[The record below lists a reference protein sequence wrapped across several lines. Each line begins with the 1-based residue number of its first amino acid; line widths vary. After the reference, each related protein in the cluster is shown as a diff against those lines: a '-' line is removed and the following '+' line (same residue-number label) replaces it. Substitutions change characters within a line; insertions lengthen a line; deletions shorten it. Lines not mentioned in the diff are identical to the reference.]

1 VGGRIDSTRAT
12 RRPARSLI
20 SVRSVLAGQ
29 DARRAVVILALL
41 VGVFVL
47 RAVTGDPALGVSF
60 LYVAPTLL
68 AALWFGRLAGVA
80 AGAAGAGLFLLGAL
94 LEPQDNLFSAT
105 LLRLAVFCT
114 VGYAFAFLGRRERLL
129 LGRLSRQQGEL
140 DELRA
145 LRSAL
150 VPPEVPDRPA
160 VELATC
166 FVPAQERVAGDFF
179 VINEGPQDATVVVVG
194 DVVGKG
200 IEAARLA
207 AFVRATLA
215 AYASYNNDPCQLL
228 ELANTALVERI
239 GTSEN
244 FVTAACVVYRPTD
257 GSMSWALAGHPAPML
272 LDEGKRLNGISPG
285 LPLGLADRVECS
297 RGERRLDAGDGLLL
311 FTDGLAEARR
321 PFADIVAAGKA
332 RERPLPELFGDD
344 RIAAVVVEHH
354 GEAPREV
361 LRALRTAAERFTAGD
376 GLADDLCMVAV
387 RAKPNGV

>member
-1 VGGRIDSTRAT
+1 M
-12 RRPARSLI
+12 
-20 SVRSVLAGQ
+20 LAGQ
-29 DARRAVVILALL
+29 DARRVVVVVALL
-41 VGVFVL
+41 VGVFAL
-47 RAVTGDPALGVSF
+47 RTIAGDPAIGVSF
-60 LYVAPTLL
+60 LYVAPSLL

-80 AGAAGAGLFLLGAL
+80 VGVAGAGLFLLGAL
-94 LEPQDNLFSAT
+94 VEPQSNLLSAT
-105 LLRLAVFCT
+105 LLRLAVFCS
-114 VGYAFAFLGRRERLL
+114 VGYAFAFLSRRERVLS
-129 LGRLSRQQGEL
+129 GRLSRQQGEL

-179 VINEGPQDATVVVVG
+179 VINEGPHDATVVVVG

-215 AYASYNNDPCQLL
+215 AYASYNDDPCQLL

-244 FVTAACVVYRPTD
+244 FVTAACVVYRPAE
-257 GSMSWALAGHPAPML
+257 GSVSWALAGHPAPML
-272 LDEGKRLNGISPG
+272 LDRGGRLNGTEPG
-285 LPLGLADRVECS
+285 LPLGLAERIDCS
-297 RGERRLDAGDGLLL
+297 RGERRLAGGDGVLL
-311 FTDGLAEARR
+311 FTDGLTEARR
-321 PFADIVAAGKA
+321 PFSELLATGQ
-332 RERPLPELFGDD
+332 ERGRPRPELFGDD
-344 RIAAVVVEHH
+344 RIAAVLAEHA
-354 GEAPREV
+354 GEEPRSV
-361 LRALRTAAERFTAGD
+361 LGALRAAAERFTGG

-387 RAKPNGV
+387 RAKQNGL

>member
-1 VGGRIDSTRAT
+1 M
-12 RRPARSLI
+12 
-20 SVRSVLAGQ
+20 RSVLARQ
-29 DARRAVVILALL
+29 DARRAIVVLSLLA
-41 VGVFVL
+41 GVFAL
-47 RAVTGDPALGVSF
+47 RAIVGDPAIGVGF
-60 LYVAPTLL
+60 LYVVPTLL
-68 AALWFGRLAGVA
+68 AALWFGRLAGLAV
-80 AGAAGAGLFLLGAL
+80 GAVGAGLFLIGAL
-94 LEPQDNLFSAT
+94 FQPQDNLVSAT
-105 LLRLAVFCT
+105 LLRLVVFCS
-114 VGYAFAFLGRRERLL
+114 VGYAFAFLSRRTRILS
-129 LGRLSRQQGEL
+129 GRLNVQQREL
-140 DELRA
+140 EELRA

-179 VINEGPQDATVVVVG
+179 VINEGPEDATVVVVG

-200 IEAARLA
+200 VEAARLA

-215 AYASYNNDPCQLL
+215 AYASYNDDPCQLL
-228 ELANTALVERI
+228 ELANAALVERI

-244 FVTAACVVYRPTD
+244 FVTAACIVYRPAD
-257 GSMSWALAGHPAPML
+257 GSVSWALAGHPPPML

-297 RGERRLDAGDGLLL
+297 RGERRLDAGDGVLL

-321 PFADIVAAGKA
+321 PFADIVAAGRA
-332 RERPLPELFGDD
+332 RERPLPELFGDA
-344 RIAAVVVEHH
+344 RIAAVLVEHH
-354 GEAPREV
+354 GEEPREV

-387 RAKPNGV
+387 RARQNGP

>member
-1 VGGRIDSTRAT
+1 M
-12 RRPARSLI
+12 
-20 SVRSVLAGQ
+20 
-29 DARRAVVILALL
+29 
-41 VGVFVL
+41 L

-68 AALWFGRLAGVA
+68 AALWFGALAGVG

-94 LEPQDNLFSAT
+94 IEPQGNLISAT
-105 LLRLAVFCT
+105 LLRLVVFCST
-114 VGYAFAFLGRRERLL
+114 GYAFAFLSRRERLL
-129 LGRLSRQQGEL
+129 LGRLGRQQREL
-140 DELRA
+140 EELRA

-150 VPPEVPDRPA
+150 VPPDVPDRPA

-179 VINEGPQDATVVVVG
+179 VVNAGPDDATVVVVG

-215 AYASYNNDPCQLL
+215 AYASYNDDPCQLL

-239 GTSEN
+239 GPSEN
-244 FVTAACVVYRPTD
+244 FVTAACIVYRPTD
-257 GSMSWALAGHPAPML
+257 GSVSWALAGHPAPML
-272 LDEGKRLNGISPG
+272 LDEGKRLNSIAPG

-297 RGERRLDAGDGLLL
+297 RGERRLDAGDGVLL

-344 RIAAVVVEHH
+344 RIAAVGVDHH

-387 RAKPNGV
+387 RAKQKGVDPAGDRPDEHRVH